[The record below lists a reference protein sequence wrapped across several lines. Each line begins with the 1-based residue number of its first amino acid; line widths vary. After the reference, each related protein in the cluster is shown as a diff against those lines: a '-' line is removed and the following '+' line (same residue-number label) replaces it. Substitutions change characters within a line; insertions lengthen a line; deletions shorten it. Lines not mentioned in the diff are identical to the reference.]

1 MDIDEILSRAETQ
14 EVPGEDSSVANDLLS
29 QFKMASF
36 AMNEEEFDDKHLEGG
51 GEGRRISTSSEGNRN

>member
-36 AMNEEEFDDKHLEGG
+36 AMNEEEFDDKHPEGG
-51 GEGRRISTSSEGNRN
+51 DGRRISTSNEST